1 VRFLYVYYYLVLT
14 PELEI
19 EREEREAKERAIKE
33 KADMDRQVG
42 AQERAFQVPVVLV
55 RWPCVLTSEAGC
67 TFRKLCRGRTTY
79 QRVQSRR

>member
-1 VRFLYVYYYLVLT
+1 MGSFFGHYYRLLT

-42 AQERAFQVPVVLV
+42 AQERAFQVLLILV
-55 RWPCVLTSEAGC
+55 RWTWVLTSEVGC
-67 TFRKLCRGRTTY
+67 TFWKLPRGHTTY
-79 QRVQSRR
+79 QRLQSRC